1 MPIPTIKR
9 RWWHT
14 LIQRGA
20 ATSFGIWLLS
30 KTLHRIDKPLLKL
43 TGNRASF
50 TSWLAG
56 LPVVMLTTK
65 GAKTGLMRHLPLVVL
80 EDGEKLILIASFFGS
95 HRHPAWY
102 YNLKAHPQAQV
113 SYPNHTAVYLSRQ
126 AEGKERQ
133 RYWEMAKEL
142 YLGYSLYKR
151 QASDREIPIMVLE
164 PISTHPKQSPS

>member
-56 LPVVMLTTK
+56 LPVIMLTTK
-65 GAKTGLMRHLPLVVL
+65 GAKTGLLRQLPLVVL
-80 EDGEKLILIASFFGS
+80 RDGENLILIASFFGS

-113 SYPNHTAVYLSRQ
+113 SYSNHTGFYLARQ
-126 AEGKERQ
+126 AEGLERQ

-151 QASDREIPIMVLE
+151 RASEREIPVIVLE
-164 PISTHPKQSPS
+164 PISTTLN